1 MFLINNFVKN
11 KKTILVLASISLF
24 GIAVHSHAAL
34 PLPDSANIPRPESL
48 PPPFTIPTDIKQQ
61 EKPAY
66 KPEAADKDV
75 KLRIQTFTFS
85 GNHAVTS
92 EQLSALLK
100 DYTNREIGLKE
111 LNEAAKVITDYY
123 RKNGYFL
130 AQAYLPAQDIHENA
144 VEIAILEGSL
154 GKLKLNGVEKLDAE
168 FLKKMAEYRIKSG
181 DSVTE
186 NNLVRN
192 VTILNSLPA
201 MRATA
206 QLAPGEVVGS
216 TDAEVTLQ
224 PLPRWSGYVAG
235 NTYGN
240 RFTGREVIL
249 TGVRL
254 NNPAGMG
261 DQLFLSLK
269 SSRDEGE
276 RGVQIGYYTP
286 IHASGTLLSLGY
298 NYVDYKLGGTFK
310 ALGASGDSQYFN
322 AGLDQPI
329 IRNAQYGLTARVG
342 GSYKRVNDEVTAF
355 TLKNRRDVTDFDAGL
370 FGDWYDSDSS
380 ASNQLGINLRTG
392 RVDFKN
398 AFAQSLDATGT
409 KTEGSF
415 LKYNLVASR
424 VQYFKSGVSIA
435 LRADYQGADSNLDSV
450 EKMSIGGINRWRA
463 YAELPSL
470 ADDGLMAGA
479 EVRKKITANESLA
492 RLLLVDVSPYAFVD
506 AGRGKINQN
515 ALSSDNHVKSFHYG
529 MGVDFAFMRDWQL
542 SVTVSHQNR
551 DIDGASAENTTRF
564 WGQIQKEF

>member
-1 MFLINNFVKN
+1 MFLINNFAKN
-11 KKTILVLASISLF
+11 KKTILVLAGISLL
-24 GIAVHSHAAL
+24 GIAVHSQAAL

-48 PPPFTIPTDIKQQ
+48 PPPSVMPTDIKQR
-61 EKPAY
+61 ERPVY

-75 KLRIQTFTFS
+75 KLTIQVFTFS

-100 DYTNREIGLKE
+100 DYTNHEIGLKE

-154 GKLKLNGVEKLDAE
+154 GKLKLNGTEKLDAE
-168 FLKKMAEYRIKSG
+168 FFKKMAEYRIKPG

-186 NNLVRN
+186 DNLVGS

-206 QLAPGEVVGS
+206 QLAPGEAVGS
-216 TDAEVTLQ
+216 TDAEITLQ
-224 PLPRWSGYVAG
+224 PLPRWSAYVAG

-240 RFTGREVIL
+240 RFTGREVAL
-249 TGVRL
+249 AGVRL

-261 DQLFLSLK
+261 DQLTLSLK

-276 RGVQIGYYTP
+276 RGVQLGYYTP

-298 NYVDYKLGGTFK
+298 NYVDYKLGGAFK
-310 ALGASGDSQYFN
+310 VLGASGDSQYFN

-329 IRNAQYGLTARVG
+329 IRNAQYGLTARIG
-342 GSYKRVNDEVTAF
+342 GAYKRVNDEVTAF
-355 TLKNRRDVTDFDAGL
+355 ALKNRRDVTDFDVGL
-370 FGDWYDSDSS
+370 FGDWYDSDGS

-398 AFAQSLDATGT
+398 AFAQSLDAAGT

-479 EVRKKITANESLA
+479 EIRKKISANESLA
-492 RLLLVDVSPYAFVD
+492 RLLLVNVSPYAFVD
-506 AGRGKINQN
+506 VGRGKINQN

-551 DIDGASAENTTRF
+551 DIDGASAENAPRF
-564 WGQIQKEF
+564 WGQLQKEF